1 MSFIQDAPRL
11 SNPFNADRVLR
22 SWLRRHVAP
31 RDLPDWERELG
42 AFGQLIEQ
50 DLYPQQLA
58 ELDAEPALI
67 QFDAWGKRIDE
78 IRLTP
83 LWLRLKGVA
92 AKHGLVATGYDREL
106 GALARVKQFAQ
117 NYLFTAASDIYSC
130 PLAMTDGATRALLD
144 ARNERLIQRAVP
156 HLLSRDPAQF
166 WTSGQWMTETS
177 GGSDVSRTETIARMD
192 DTGQWRVYGR
202 KWFTSAAS
210 SEMAVLL
217 ARPEGGPAG
226 SEGLALF
233 YIEPRDAEGRLQ
245 GATIERLKHK
255 LGTRKLPT
263 AEIRLDGAPVQPVG
277 ALTHGIRHIAP
288 VLNITRIWNAIAAL
302 SLFRRGL
309 QLARDYA
316 QRREVFGKPL
326 LEQPLHQQTLADL
339 QAEFEAGF
347 HLSFLAIELLGRQDC
362 SELDD
367 QHKALLRLLTPLVK
381 LLTAKQAVAG
391 LSEVVEAFG
400 GAGYIEWTGI
410 PVLLRDAQVLSIWEG
425 TTNVLSLDTLRVLQA
440 TSLLPARAHLKAT
453 LATVV
458 DNPEEVGQLQRA
470 FDGLAQRTEAL
481 FKGDRESLE
490 ANGRAIALSLA
501 RILAA
506 AQLLKHG
513 AWASRAEADPRP
525 IAAARRFIR
534 HGLVQPETGS
544 ADDRQMLGMDKHPGG
559 V

>member
-1 MSFIQDAPRL
+1 MSFVQDAPRL

-22 SWLRRHVAP
+22 SWLRRHIGP

-42 AFGQLIEQ
+42 AFGTLIERE
-50 DLYPQQLA
+50 LYPQQLA
-58 ELDAEPALI
+58 ELDQEPVLV
-67 QFDAWGKRIDE
+67 QFDAWGQRVDQ

-83 LWLRLKGVA
+83 LWQRLKGVA
-92 AKHGLVATGYDREL
+92 AHYGLVATGYEREL
-106 GALARVKQFAQ
+106 GVLARVRQFAMV
-117 NYLFTAASDIYSC
+117 YLFTAASDIYSC
-130 PLAMTDGATRALLD
+130 PLAMTDGAARALLD
-144 ARNERLIQRAVP
+144 SKNDKLIARAVP

-192 DTGQWRVYGR
+192 DQGQWRVYGR
-202 KWFTSAAS
+202 KWFTSAAT

-245 GATIERLKHK
+245 GAYIDRLKHK

-263 AEIRLDGAPVQPVG
+263 AELRLEGAPVQPVG
-277 ALTHGIRHIAP
+277 ALTHGIRNIAP
-288 VLNITRIWNAIAAL
+288 VLNITRIWNAVAAL
-302 SLFRRGL
+302 SLFQRGL

-316 QRREVFGKPL
+316 ERREVFGRPL
-326 LEQPLHQQTLADL
+326 IEQPLHQQTLADL

-347 HLSFLAIELLGRQDC
+347 HLTFMAIELLGRHEVV
-362 SELDD
+362 ELDD
-367 QHKALLRLLTPLVK
+367 AHRGLLRLLTPLAK
-381 LLTAKQAVAG
+381 LMTAKQAVSG

-425 TTNVLSLDTLRVLQA
+425 TTNVLALDALRVLQA
-440 TSLLPARAHLKAT
+440 AGMTPIRAQLKAT
-453 LATVV
+453 LATVTDAPLAEQV
-458 DNPEEVGQLQRA
+458 AQVQRG
-470 FDGLAQRTEAL
+470 FDGLALRFESL
-481 FKGDRESLE
+481 LKGSRETLE
-490 ANGRAIALSLA
+490 ANGRALAMSLA

-506 AQLLKHG
+506 AQLLKHA
-513 AWASRAEADPRP
+513 AWSARAEADPRP
-525 IAAARRFIR
+525 LAAARRFVA
-534 HGLVQPETGS
+534 HGLVLPEVAS
-544 ADDRQMLGMDKHPGG
+544 PEDRQMLGTDRHPG
-559 V
+559 

>member
-31 RDLPDWERELG
+31 RDLPDWERDLG

-50 DLYPQQLA
+50 ELYPQQLA
-58 ELDAEPALI
+58 ELDAEPELV

-78 IRLTP
+78 IKLTP
-83 LWLRLKGVA
+83 LWQRLKGVA

-106 GALARVKQFAQ
+106 GAQARIKQFAL
-117 NYLFTAASDIYSC
+117 NYLFTASSDIYSC

-144 ARNERLIQRAVP
+144 ARNDALIKRAVP

-166 WTSGQWMTETS
+166 WTSGQWMTETT
-177 GGSDVSRTETIARMD
+177 GGSDVSRTETVARMD
-192 DTGQWRVYGR
+192 DAGQWRVYGR

-226 SEGLALF
+226 SDGLALF

-277 ALTHGIRHIAP
+277 ALTHGIRSIAP

-302 SLFRRGL
+302 SLYRRGL

-326 LEQPLHQQTLADL
+326 IEQPLHQQTLADL

-347 HLSFLAIELLGRQDC
+347 HLTFLAIELLGRQETSD
-362 SELDD
+362 LDE
-367 QHKALLRLLTPLVK
+367 QHKSLLRLLTPLVK

-440 TSLLPARAHLKAT
+440 TSLLPARAHLKST

-458 DNPEEVGQLQRA
+458 DNPEEVSQVQRA
-470 FDGLAQRTEAL
+470 FDGLALRTESL
-481 FKGDRESLE
+481 FKNGREALE
-490 ANGRAIALSLA
+490 ANGRAVALSLA
-501 RILAA
+501 RILGA

-513 AWASRAEADPRP
+513 AWAARAEADPRP
-525 IAAARRFIR
+525 LAAARRFIR

-544 ADDRQMLGMDKHPGG
+544 AEDRQMLGMDRHPGG
-559 V
+559 G

>member
-50 DLYPQQLA
+50 ELYPQQLA

-106 GALARVKQFAQ
+106 GALARVKQFAL

-192 DTGQWRVYGR
+192 DAGQWRVYGR

-362 SELDD
+362 GELDD

-381 LLTAKQAVAG
+381 LLTARQAVAG

-481 FKGDRESLE
+481 FRGDRESLE
-490 ANGRAIALSLA
+490 VNGRAIALSLA

-525 IAAARRFIR
+525 LAAARRFIR

-559 V
+559 G